1 MKQSN
6 LWPKLFPLND
16 RAYFVHTID
25 DYMSMLQMY
34 RRDIELSTNT
44 SSVISTRSPGPI
56 PCSAPAPMH
65 MAGQQRSRLIK
76 YSNLGC

>member
-6 LWPKLFPLND
+6 LWLKLFPLND
-16 RAYFVHTID
+16 RVYFVHTTD

-44 SSVISTRSPGPI
+44 SSVISTRSPGLS
-56 PCSAPAPMH
+56 PCSAPAPNAH
-65 MAGQQRSRLIK
+65 GRSTK
-76 YSNLGC
+76 VKTYNVQ

>member
-1 MKQSN
+1 MEILTRYLKLNNFCHMKQSN

-16 RAYFVHTID
+16 RAYFVHTTD

-44 SSVISTRSPGPI
+44 SSVNFYP
-56 PCSAPAPMH
+56 
-65 MAGQQRSRLIK
+65 
-76 YSNLGC
+76 